1 MEMKTMSKDDAGP
14 DSRARL
20 RPSGDCQEGPDDLR
34 AVLERDDL
42 DEMPALME
50 ELIDALDEAF
60 DLKRSAWDTDAGE
73 RACSAG
79 EPAHEKEEIARLDAE
94 LSELRSVLRSS
105 AHRASGRS

>member
-1 MEMKTMSKDDAGP
+1 MSNDDAGP

-20 RPSGDCQEGPDDLR
+20 RPSGDCQDCQEGPGDLR
-34 AVLERDDL
+34 VVLEL

-73 RACSAG
+73 RACSAY

-105 AHRASGRS
+105 ANQASGRS

>member
-1 MEMKTMSKDDAGP
+1 MSNDDAGP
-14 DSRARL
+14 DSRGRL

-34 AVLERDDL
+34 AVLELDGL

-79 EPAHEKEEIARLDAE
+79 EPAHEDKEKEIARLDAE
-94 LSELRSVLRSS
+94 LSELRSMLRSS
-105 AHRASGRS
+105 THRASGRS